1 MLGIAAIFR
10 APIGENALQ
19 RDAVLLVE
27 GQNPIVQEI
36 GRRNRRL
43 AIIKLGEA
51 DFGVGVDEGLLIDP
65 SDAFY

>member
-1 MLGIAAIFR
+1 MRCSG
-10 APIGENALQ
+10 
-19 RDAVLLVE
+19 DAVLLVE

-51 DFGVGVDEGLLIDP
+51 DFGVSVDEGLLIDAA
-65 SDAFY
+65 DAF